1 MIFLS
6 NRCFIKNI
14 FLNKLVLHKIKM
26 GEWLMKELIVGLAG
40 NPNVGKTT
48 VFNQLTGM
56 RQHVGNWPGKT
67 VERAE
72 GSFKHGDYEYDI
84 IDLPGNYALSAHSME
99 EIVSRDFIVDD
110 DSDVI
115 VNVVDAAN
123 LERNLYLT
131 VQMMELG
138 ANLVM
143 ALNMNDFAKRKEH
156 IINIKLMGELLGF
169 PVVEVNA
176 KTKDGF
182 EELLT
187 TVEKAAAK
195 PVDSSAKLSYGDEL
209 KGHLSDLQAL
219 IEQDKSLLDVPSI
232 WTAIKL
238 LEKDSIV
245 IEKVQQSRMSS
256 KIMMEV
262 DKVSKHLIDIY
273 NEGAEEVIANARY
286 AFIDG
291 LIAEA
296 VKKPA
301 VEKESMTD
309 RIDKIVTNRL
319 LAPFI
324 FLIVI
329 FLLFHLTFT
338 ISAPFCEAIEA
349 GFTALSEY
357 LSEAITN
364 PTLASFICDGLIG
377 GVGGVLVFL
386 PQIIIMF
393 LLLSILEDS
402 GYLARAAFTLDIVM
416 HKLVGLHGK
425 AFIPMI
431 LGFGCGVP
439 AIMATR
445 TMDNESDRILAMML
459 IPFMSCTARMPIYSM
474 FTVAFFAA
482 VPVFAL
488 GPIVITQ
495 QTLVVFAMYVIGIVV
510 ALIVAAILKRTLFKG
525 MSAPFVMELP
535 TYKVPSL
542 KGVLLHTWDKTKG
555 FLRKA
560 GTIILGASI
569 VIWILSNVP
578 FGVEPGSAESVL
590 GMIGS
595 AISPIFAP
603 LGFATWQA
611 GIAILTGLVAKEV
624 VVSTFGTLAGVEED
638 DEEGMSS
645 MIQGLFTPLSSFA
658 FMVFTLLYIPCFAAI
673 GTIKQETNSWKWPL
687 IMSGITLVT
696 AYIVSFLVYNVG
708 LLAGFG

>member
-1 MIFLS
+1 
-6 NRCFIKNI
+6 
-14 FLNKLVLHKIKM
+14 
-26 GEWLMKELIVGLAG
+26 MKELIVGLAG

-72 GSFKHGDYEYDI
+72 GSFKHGDYEYDVV
-84 IDLPGNYALSAHSME
+84 DLPGNYALSAHSME

-143 ALNMNDFAKRKEH
+143 ALNMNDFAKKKEH

-245 IEKVQQSRMSS
+245 IEKVQQSSMSS

-309 RIDKIVTNRL
+309 RIDKIITNRL

>member
-1 MIFLS
+1 
-6 NRCFIKNI
+6 
-14 FLNKLVLHKIKM
+14 
-26 GEWLMKELIVGLAG
+26 MKELIVGLAG

-72 GSFKHGDYEYDI
+72 GSFKHGDYEYDVV
-84 IDLPGNYALSAHSME
+84 DLPGNYALSAHSME

-245 IEKVQQSRMSS
+245 IEKVQQSSMSS

-708 LLAGFG
+708 LWAGFG

>member
-1 MIFLS
+1 
-6 NRCFIKNI
+6 
-14 FLNKLVLHKIKM
+14 
-26 GEWLMKELIVGLAG
+26 MKELIVGLAG

-72 GSFKHGDYEYDI
+72 GSFKHGDYEYDVV
-84 IDLPGNYALSAHSME
+84 DLPGNYALSAHSME

-143 ALNMNDFAKRKEH
+143 ALNMNDFAKKKEH

-245 IEKVQQSRMSS
+245 IEKVQQSSMSS

-495 QTLVVFAMYVIGIVV
+495 QTLVVFAMYIIGIVV

>member
-1 MIFLS
+1 
-6 NRCFIKNI
+6 
-14 FLNKLVLHKIKM
+14 
-26 GEWLMKELIVGLAG
+26 MKELIVGLAG

-72 GSFKHGDYEYDI
+72 GSFKHGDYEYDVV
-84 IDLPGNYALSAHSME
+84 DLPGNYALSAHSME

-245 IEKVQQSRMSS
+245 IEKVQQSSMSS
-256 KIMMEV
+256 KIMMEI